1 MSERNEAL
9 LRLLLETPSIEVDLR
24 TRQGDTALCMAL
36 LGAEPSFEAGA
47 KRLLA
52 RGAAPNPRY
61 PGDEADT
68 LLHRLAREGRE
79 DAALFL
85 LEPCD
90 DQGTLYPVPS
100 LVFAWI
106 VLEDNVAWSTFGGHS
121 ELVASGHRTL
131 RIRSIQCASYY

>member
-1 MSERNEAL
+1 MLINFLCCRSPIHCCISERNEAL
-9 LRLLLETPSIEVDLR
+9 LKLLLDTDGVEVDLR

-36 LGAEPSFEAGA
+36 LAKPSFEAGA
-47 KRLLA
+47 ERLLA
-52 RGAAPNPRY
+52 HGAAPNPRY

-90 DQGTLYPVPS
+90 PS
-100 LVFAWI
+100 EIKGGKF
-106 VLEDNVAWSTFGGHS
+106 TF
-121 ELVASGHRTL
+121 
-131 RIRSIQCASYY
+131 